1 MIEIKRDNI
10 LNSNEKYI
18 IHQCNCIT
26 NNALGLAETLFT
38 KYTYADEYNNRKKY
52 SIPGT
57 ISIKGDGDKFRYI
70 INAFAQFSPGK
81 ASLNETKENRL
92 QWFKECLDEIE
103 KIEDLESVAF
113 PYKIGCGY
121 GGGDWNDYLKLIEQ
135 FSEKSLVKVVIYQL

>member
-1 MIEIKRDNI
+1 MIHIKSDNI

-26 NNALGLAETLFT
+26 NNAFGLAEAIFT
-38 KYTYADEYNNRKKY
+38 KYTYADEYKNRKKY

-57 ISIKGDGDKFRYI
+57 ISIKGDGNEFRYI

-81 ASLNETKENRL
+81 PSLNESKENRL
-92 QWFKECLDEIE
+92 QWFKECLDKIE
-103 KIEDLESVAF
+103 KIENLESIAF

-121 GGGDWNDYLKLIEQ
+121 GGGDWNEYIKVIED
-135 FSEKSLVKVVIYQL
+135 FSENSSIKVVIYRL

>member
-1 MIEIKRDNI
+1 MQLID
-10 LNSNEKYI
+10 L
-18 IHQCNCIT
+18 
-26 NNALGLAETLFT
+26 
-38 KYTYADEYNNRKKY
+38 DWY
-52 SIPGT
+52 S
-57 ISIKGDGDKFRYI
+57 
-70 INAFAQFSPGK
+70 Q
-81 ASLNETKENRL
+81 TKENRL